1 MKAFSVIANIHVD
14 LRFRLYVRE
23 VAVEVGGLFTSRDKQ
38 INPLGSKLW
47 SASRSRFYLAR
58 AQYFATLWSVD
69 EKKKSVTGDSTCV
82 IFQNQYSVL
91 FPQLNLYIV
100 YFIVNFSFPIQS
112 KYVVGK
118 MLHPNL

>member
-1 MKAFSVIANIHVD
+1 MIANIHVD

-58 AQYFATLWSVD
+58 AQYFATLWTMD
-69 EKKKSVTGDSTCV
+69 DKKKSVSGDSTCV